1 MSHYGKI
8 DQWVDKAATLLLQW
22 RKPLSVLFT
31 VVTLLFAYSASKIRL
46 DPGFLKLIPIEHPYM
61 KTMFDHMKDFSGANT
76 MLVNLRWKGAE
87 ACNGAAGTA
96 KPADAEPKEGEA
108 AADAPAPS
116 SASGECYKDIY
127 NPQFMDAMKKAT
139 DDVFFI
145 PGINRT
151 AVSSIFTPSTY
162 YIEITEEGFKGE
174 PVVPAKYSGQPEELD
189 RIRHNV
195 KLSGQIGLLV
205 SNDGQSALIRA
216 NLQDYDPSKPQD
228 QQRVDYW
235 EVQNKLEEIR
245 GRFESKTK
253 YLYKMKEDRAPF
265 KKGELVAEGF
275 VDQGLLLRANTFKV
289 LRPVPG
295 QDAPQVIPVQG
306 SEVAVETTSNP
317 EYNAN
322 IEVNIIGFARLLG
335 DVIKGLLGVFAFF
348 ALAFLI
354 TIVLLYGYQR
364 SVKLTVVAL
373 IVALLPVLWLLGT
386 LPLIGFGVDPMS
398 ILVPFLIFSIGV
410 SHAVQMTSAWRHEV
424 VRGATARD
432 AAHAAFC
439 KLFVPGAVALVTNAL
454 GFAVIMFINI
464 PIVHELGITACI
476 GVLLMIVTNKMIL
489 PIILTHITLEP
500 GAKRFHTAK
509 AQRVAAGTDR
519 GAKIWRAFA
528 RCAEPKNATIVIVTC
543 LALLAIATVYSR
555 KMVIGDLGR
564 GVPELRPDSRY
575 NLDND
580 VIGQNYN
587 IGTDLLTV
595 MVEAPKFEGDSC
607 LHYDVTGLVDR
618 FELYLRGVD
627 GVRSVTS
634 VAGIGK
640 LIIAAFNEGN
650 PRWRALP
657 RTQTG
662 LSTGSRAFNPDLG
675 LNNEGCKAIQV
686 MIFTKNH
693 DGTTIA
699 HVVAEIKKFIAANKV
714 AGVTMRLGSGNV
726 GVMAATNEAVAQ
738 AEETMLLAIFGAL
751 AFFCM
756 ITFRSVKATLCVLVP
771 LALVSIACNALMA
784 VLGIGLKVATLP
796 VVALGVGV
804 GVDYGIYLFEQIQ
817 HEMKEGRSFALA
829 FESAMA
835 ERGSAA
841 VFTAV
846 TMSIGVATWTLSAL
860 KLQADM
866 GLLLAFM
873 FLVNVLGAICLLPAM
888 GAFFF
893 RDQKPKAAAPA
904 VAPEAKDDSSAAPTS
919 A

>member
-1 MSHYGKI
+1 MSETKKASFI
-8 DQWVDKAATLLLQW
+8 DGMVNKAADLLLGF
-22 RKPLSVLFT
+22 RKPLSVLFAAI
-31 VVTLLFAYSASKIRL
+31 TLFFGWSASHVRL

-61 KTMFDHMKDFSGANT
+61 KTMFEYMKDFSGANI
-76 MLVNLRWKGAE
+76 MLVNLRWKG
-87 ACNGAAGTA
+87 
-96 KPADAEPKEGEA
+96 EG
-108 AADAPAPS
+108 
-116 SASGECYKDIY
+116 DIY
-127 NPQFMDAMKKAT
+127 NKTFMDAMKKAT

-151 AVSSIFTPSTY
+151 AVSSIYTPSTY
-162 YIEITEEGFKGE
+162 YIEITEDGFKGE
-174 PVVPAKYSGQPEELD
+174 PVVPAKYSGQPEELE
-189 RIRHNV
+189 RVRHNV

-205 SNDGQSALIRA
+205 SNDGKSALIRA

-228 QQRVDYW
+228 QQHVDYW
-235 EVQNKLEEIR
+235 EVQNRLEEIR

-253 YLYKMKEDRAPF
+253 YLYKMKSDRAPF

-295 QDAPQVIPVQG
+295 QEAPQPLPVQG
-306 SEVAVETTSNP
+306 SEVTVEKVANP
-317 EYNAN
+317 EYDKNL
-322 IEVNIIGFARLLG
+322 EVNIIGFARLLG
-335 DVIKGLLGVFAFF
+335 DVIKGLLGVFGFF
-348 ALAFLI
+348 ALAFII
-354 TIVLLYGYQR
+354 TVVLLFGYQR
-364 SVKLTVVAL
+364 SLKLTAVAL
-373 IVALLPVLWLLGT
+373 VVALLPVLWLLGT

-424 VRGATARD
+424 VRGAD
-432 AAHAAFC
+432 SVSAAKAAFT
-439 KLFVPGAVALVTNAL
+439 KLFIPGAVALLTNAL
-454 GFAVIMFINI
+454 GFAVIMFIHI
-464 PIVHELGITACI
+464 PIVRELGITACI
-476 GVLLMIVTNKMIL
+476 GVLLMIATNKMIL
-489 PIILTHITLEP
+489 PIILCNVKLE
-500 GAKRFHTAK
+500 ASAIRFHSGK
-509 AQRVAAGTDR
+509 AAAG
-519 GAKIWRAFA
+519 GGMAEKLWKQVA
-528 RCAEPKNATIVIVTC
+528 RCAEPRVALGVFAVSLLVLAGVTG
-543 LALLAIATVYSR
+543 LSR
-555 KMVIGDLGR
+555 KLVIGDLGR
-564 GVPELRPDSRY
+564 GVPELRQDSRY
-575 NLDND
+575 NRDND

-595 MVEAPKFEGDSC
+595 IVEAKKFEGDSC
-607 LHYDVTGLVDR
+607 LHYEVTGLVDK
-618 FELYLRGVD
+618 FELYLRGVE

-686 MIFTKNH
+686 LVFTNNH

-699 HVVAEIKKFIAANKV
+699 HVVEEIKKFIAANPTP
-714 AGVTMRLGSGNV
+714 GVKLRLGTGNV
-726 GVMAATNEAVAQ
+726 GVMAATNEAVAE

-751 AFFCM
+751 TLLCLL
-756 ITFRSVKATLCVLVP
+756 TFRSLKATLCVLVP
-771 LALVSIACNALMA
+771 LALVSICCNALMA
-784 VLGIGLKVATLP
+784 GLGIGLKVATLP

-817 HEMKEGRSFALA
+817 HEMGEGSNFQQA
-829 FESAMA
+829 FEAAMR

-841 VFTAV
+841 VFTAI
-846 TMSIGVATWTLSAL
+846 TMAIGVCTWTLSAL

-873 FLVNVLGAICLLPAM
+873 FVVNMLGAICLLPAL
-888 GAFFF
+888 GAWFFQS
-893 RDQKPKAAAPA
+893 RK
-904 VAPEAKDDSSAAPTS
+904 S
-919 A
+919 